1 LTPAGALGST
11 GGPGPAL
18 HGAGDSLRGIP
29 TSTRTAIMLRLR
41 LTHALSLAAFLAW
54 LAPQAGAQSSSQSPK
69 PATAKPAERSA
80 KPAAKSAAKSGGK
93 SDAKAGPK
101 PDNDTFSGLSF
112 RSIGPAVSS
121 GRIVD
126 LAVDPR
132 DRSVWYVASAY
143 GGVWKTTNAGTS
155 WTPIFDAQGTSS
167 IGCVTIAPSRSLT
180 VWVGS
185 GENNSQRSVG
195 WGDGVYKSEDGGR
208 SFTNMGLKQSEHIG
222 GIVVHPTNPDI
233 VWVAAQG
240 PLWAG
245 GGDRGVYKTTDGG
258 KTWKQVL
265 KVDEWTGAN
274 EVHIDPHDPNVLYA
288 STYQRFRRVWT
299 LIDGGP
305 GSGIWKSTDGGET
318 WTKLTGGLPSGDM
331 GRIGLVV
338 PVTETNVIVAT
349 IESRPDD
356 RGTYRSEDGGH
367 KWEKLNGTVSS
378 SPQYYQELFADP
390 TVRGRLYEVDTFLQT
405 SDDGGR
411 TWRRAGEK
419 HKHVDNHVVWVDPED
434 SRHLLVGCDGG
445 LYESFDRCST
455 WNFFAN
461 LPITQFYK
469 VDVDNDTPFYNVYG
483 GTQDN
488 STWGG
493 PSRTDNVNG
502 VRNSDWWFVVGGDGF
517 QPRVDPTDPNV
528 AYGESQHGELSRFD
542 RKSGERV
549 DIQPQPEPGE
559 PASHWNWDSPLIV
572 SPHSHTRLYFA
583 SQRVYRTDDRGDSWK
598 AVSPD
603 LTRQIDRNRLKV
615 MDRVWS
621 IDAIAKNAST
631 SFYGNI
637 VALDESPLKEGLLFV
652 GTDDGL
658 IQVSEDAGAHW
669 RKVESVPGVG
679 EYAYVS
685 RVVASRFD
693 PKAVYATFDRH
704 KMGDFKPYVY
714 RSNDLGHS
722 WTNITGDLPV
732 GGPVYGF
739 VQDTKDADLLF
750 AGTEFGLFATQ
761 NGGKHWFKLSGGLPI
776 QSIRDVTIQRRDDD
790 LVLATFGRGFY
801 ILDDLSPLRRV
812 DSEAKLNAEATLLPV
827 RKALLYVQARPMGGE
842 GKAEQG
848 ESFYTADNPP
858 FGATFTYYLR
868 ASYKSLRDQRRERE
882 KDIEK
887 KGGDTFYPPWDSVRS
902 EDREEAPA
910 VLLTVTDRDG
920 NVIRRL
926 TGPTSAGFHRVNW
939 DFRWPD
945 PAPSSLTPRQ
955 RGEFEAAG
963 GGPLVPPGTYKV
975 QLAKRINGAMANL
988 GAPQEFECEA
998 LHNATLPAEDRAALA
1013 AFQEKAAHLQRAVL
1027 GTQRVL
1033 ADAQNSALLLK
1044 KALDDTPAA
1053 SAVPLRV
1060 DASRLL
1066 DRLRTIDIRLNGDD
1080 EIASRNE
1087 PTPPS
1092 LSDRIGRV
1100 VDGSWTSTSAP
1111 TASHQRAY
1119 EIVST
1124 SLGGVITDLKTALEA
1139 LRALGDQAEAAGA
1152 PWTPGRA
1159 PDWKPE

>member
-1 LTPAGALGST
+1 
-11 GGPGPAL
+11 
-18 HGAGDSLRGIP
+18 
-29 TSTRTAIMLRLR
+29 MKRL
-41 LTHALSLAAFLAW
+41 LPTHALSLVALLAL
-54 LAPQAGAQSSSQSPK
+54 LAPHAAAQSSGS
-69 PATAKPAERSA
+69 SA
-80 KPAAKSAAKSGGK
+80 KPAAKTTEKPAEKPAAKSTAKPAGK
-93 SDAKAGPK
+93 ADTKPGPKPGPK

-121 GRIVD
+121 GRVVD

-132 DRSVWYVASAY
+132 DKSVWYVASAY

-155 WTPIFDAQGTSS
+155 WTPIFDDQGTPS

-222 GIVVHPTNPDI
+222 TIVVHPTNPDI

-240 PLWAG
+240 PLWAS

-274 EVHIDPHDPNVLYA
+274 EVHIDPHDPSVLYA
-288 STYQRFRRVWT
+288 STYQRHRKVWT

-305 GSGIWKSTDGGET
+305 GSAIWKSTDGGET
-318 WTKLTGGLPSGDM
+318 WTKLTKGLPSGDL
-331 GRIGLVV
+331 GRIGLAV
-338 PVTETNVIVAT
+338 PATESNVIVAT
-349 IESRPDD
+349 IEAGPDD
-356 RGTYRSEDGGH
+356 RGTYRSEDGGM

-390 TVRGRLYEVDTFLQT
+390 TVKGRLYQVDTFLQT

-411 TWRRAGEK
+411 TWHRAGEK
-419 HKHVDNHVVWVDPED
+419 HKHVDNHVVWMDPDD

-445 LYESFDRCST
+445 LYESFDRCAT
-455 WNFFAN
+455 WNFFGN

-488 STWGG
+488 SSWGG
-493 PSRTDNVNG
+493 PSRTTNVNG
-502 VRNSDWWFVVGGDGF
+502 IRNSDWWFVVGGDGF
-517 QPRVDPTDPNV
+517 QARVDPTDPNV

-559 PASHWNWDSPLIV
+559 PGSHWNWDTPLIV

-583 SQRVYRTDDRGDSWK
+583 SQRLYRTDDRGDTWK
-598 AVSPD
+598 PVSPD
-603 LTRQIDRNRLKV
+603 LTRQIDRNKLKV
-615 MDRVWS
+615 MGRVWS
-621 IDAIAKNAST
+621 IDAIGKNTST
-631 SFYGNI
+631 SLYGNI
-637 VALDESPLKEGLLFV
+637 VAIDESPLKEGLLFV

-669 RKVESVPGVG
+669 RKVDGVSGVG
-679 EYAYVS
+679 DYAYVS
-685 RVVASRFD
+685 RVVGSRFD
-693 PKAVYATFDRH
+693 PKTVYATFDRH

-722 WTNITGDLPV
+722 WTNISGDLPA
-732 GGPVYGF
+732 GGSVYCF

-761 NGGKHWFKLSGGLPI
+761 NGGKHWFKLSSGLPI
-776 QSIRDVTIQRRDDD
+776 QCIRDVTIQRRDDD
-790 LVLATFGRGFY
+790 LVVASFGRGFY
-801 ILDDLSPLRRV
+801 ILDDLSPLRLMN
-812 DSEAKLNAEATLLPV
+812 DDAKLSAEATLLPV
-827 RKALLYVQARPMGGE
+827 RKSLLYVEATPMGSE

-848 ESFYTADNPP
+848 DRFFSADNPP
-858 FGATFTYYLR
+858 FGATFTYYLK
-868 ASYKSLRDQRRERE
+868 SGYKSMREQRRARE
-882 KDIEK
+882 KDIK
-887 KGGDTFYPPWDSVRS
+887 KNGGDTFYPPWDSVRA
-902 EDREEAPA
+902 EEREEAPA
-910 VLLTVTDRDG
+910 VLLTVSDKDG
-920 NVIRRL
+920 NVIRQL
-926 TGPTSAGFHRVNW
+926 AGPAGAGFHRVSW

-945 PAPSSLTPRQ
+945 PAPATLTPRQ
-955 RGEFEAAG
+955 RGEFEG
-963 GGPLVPPGTYKV
+963 PSGGPLTPPGTYKV
-975 QLAKRINGAMANL
+975 QLAKRINGVVSNL
-988 GAPQEFECEA
+988 GAPQAFVSEA
-998 LHNATLPAEDRAALA
+998 LNDATLPAQDRAALA

-1027 GTQRVL
+1027 GTQREL
-1033 ADAQNSALLLK
+1033 ADAQNSAQLLK
-1044 KALDDTPAA
+1044 KALDDTPSA
-1053 SAVPLRV
+1053 SATALRM
-1060 DASRLL
+1060 DAGKLL
-1066 DRLRTIDIRLNGDD
+1066 DRLRSISIRLNGDE
-1080 EIASRNE
+1080 EIAAHSE
-1087 PTPPS
+1087 STPPS
-1092 LSDRIGRV
+1092 LSDRIDRV
-1100 VDGSWTSTSAP
+1100 VQGSWVSTSAP
-1111 TASHQRAY
+1111 TASHQHGY

-1124 SLGGVITDLKTALEA
+1124 ALSGVITDLKGALDT
-1139 LRALGDQAEAAGA
+1139 LHALGDQAEAAGA
-1152 PWTPGRA
+1152 PWTPGRV
-1159 PDWKPE
+1159 PEWKPE

>member
-1 LTPAGALGST
+1 MMRLRPTLALSMAAALAMLAPAATAQST
-11 GGPGPAL
+11 G
-18 HGAGDSLRGIP
+18 
-29 TSTRTAIMLRLR
+29 
-41 LTHALSLAAFLAW
+41 
-54 LAPQAGAQSSSQSPK
+54 SSS
-69 PATAKPAERSA
+69 
-80 KPAAKSAAKSGGK
+80 KPAASAAQPAEKPASKPPARSVEKSGEKPKGK
-93 SDAKAGPK
+93 ADAKAGPK
-101 PDNDTFSGLSF
+101 PDKDTFSGLSF
-112 RSIGPAVSS
+112 RSIGPANVS

-126 LAVDPR
+126 LAVDPH
-132 DRSVWYVASAY
+132 DKSVWYVASAY

-155 WTPIFDAQGTSS
+155 WTPVFDDQGTAS
-167 IGCVTIAPSRSLT
+167 IGCVTIAPSRPLT

-208 SFTNMGLKQSEHIG
+208 SFTNMGLKASEHIG
-222 GIVVHPTNPDI
+222 RIVVHPTNPDI

-240 PLWAG
+240 PLWAA

-274 EVHIDPHDPNVLYA
+274 EVHVDPHDPNVLYA
-288 STYQRFRRVWT
+288 STYQRARKVWT

-318 WTKLTGGLPSGDM
+318 WTKLTKGLPSGDM

-338 PVTETNVIVAT
+338 PATETNVVVAT
-349 IESRPDD
+349 VEAGGDE
-356 RGTYRSEDGGH
+356 RGTYRSEDGGL
-367 KWEKLNGTVSS
+367 KWEKLNNVLSS

-390 TVRGRLYEVDTFLQT
+390 TVKGRLYLIDTFLQT

-419 HKHVDNHVVWVDPED
+419 NKHVDNHVVWMDPD
-434 SRHLLVGCDGG
+434 DPRHVLVGCDGG
-445 LYESFDRCST
+445 LYESFDRCAT

-488 STWGG
+488 ATWGG
-493 PSRTDNVNG
+493 PSRTDNENG
-502 VRNSDWWFVVGGDGF
+502 IRNSDWWFVVGGDGF
-517 QPRVDPTDPNV
+517 QPRVDPADPNV
-528 AYGESQHGELSRFD
+528 AYGQYQHGELFRFD

-549 DIQPQPEPGE
+549 EIQPQPEPGE
-559 PASHWNWDSPLIV
+559 PGSHWNWDSPLIV
-572 SPHSHTRLYFA
+572 SPFSHTRLYFA

-598 AVSPD
+598 PVSPD
-603 LTRQIDRNRLKV
+603 LTRQIDRNKLKV
-615 MDRVWS
+615 MGRVWS
-621 IDAIAKNAST
+621 IDAIAKNSST

-685 RVVASRFD
+685 RVVASRHD
-693 PKAVYATFDRH
+693 PKTVFATFDRH

-714 RSNDLGHS
+714 RSTDLGRS
-722 WTNITGDLPV
+722 WTNITGDLPA
-732 GGPVYGF
+732 GGSVYSF

-761 NGGKHWFKLSGGLPI
+761 NGGKHWFKLSSGLPI
-776 QSIRDVTIQRRDDD
+776 QCIRDVTIQRRDDD
-790 LVLATFGRGFY
+790 LVVATFGRGFY
-801 ILDDLSPLRRV
+801 ILDDLSPLRLM
-812 DSEAKLNAEATLLPV
+812 DSDAKLDAEATLLPV
-827 RKALLYVQARPMGGE
+827 RRSLLYVPASPMGGD

-848 ESFYTADNPP
+848 ERFYTADNPP
-858 FGATFTYYLR
+858 FGATFTYYLK
-868 ASYKSLRDQRRERE
+868 SGYKSLREQRRARE
-882 KDIEK
+882 KDVRK
-887 KGGDTFYPPWDSVRS
+887 TGGDTFYPPWDDVRA
-902 EDREEAPA
+902 EEREEPPT
-910 VLLTVTDRDG
+910 VLLTVTDRQG
-920 NVIRRL
+920 NVVRRL
-926 TGPTSAGFHRVNW
+926 TGPAGAGFHRVSW

-945 PAPSSLTPRQ
+945 PSPASLTPRQ
-955 RGEFEAAG
+955 RREFESAG
-963 GGPLVPPGTYKV
+963 GGPLAPPGTYKV
-975 QLAKRINGAMANL
+975 QLAKRINGVVTAL
-988 GAPQEFECEA
+988 GAPQEFVCEA
-998 LHNATLPAEDRAALA
+998 LNNATLPAADRAALA
-1013 AFQEKAAHLQRAVL
+1013 AFQEKAARLQRVVL

-1033 ADAQNSALLLK
+1033 GDAQTSAQLLK
-1044 KALDDTPAA
+1044 KALDDTPSA
-1053 SAVPLRV
+1053 SAAELRV
-1060 DASRLL
+1060 DATKLL
-1066 DRLRTIDIRLNGDD
+1066 DRFRQISIQLNGDA
-1080 EIASRNE
+1080 EIASHNE

-1100 VDGSWTSTSAP
+1100 VEGSWVSTSAP
-1111 TASHQRAY
+1111 TASHQHAY

-1124 SLGGVITDLKTALEA
+1124 ALTKLIADLKAAQES
-1139 LRALGDQAEAAGA
+1139 LRALGEKAEAAGA
-1152 PWTPGRA
+1152 PWTPGRV
-1159 PDWKPE
+1159 PEWKPE